1 MRRFQNRKTI
11 LVSILLALFFLL
23 GVAVWYF
30 FLRVT
35 PRFEESVKVNMDKD
49 IQIEQLENGRV
60 VAITSNTPY
69 FPYFMVGQKN
79 FYLTEWRRNNTNRLP
94 RDDQQKDG
102 EYYYLHCYDLNSKKE
117 EKKLDLYEIIRK
129 YDSKLG
135 IDLSVSIKIVFYRGA
150 DYLYIGL
157 SKENKGAPGHYKDV
171 LINTET
177 EEVIDY
183 PKDIFDQKGEFTSA
197 ISTTGLSK
205 LVLDKYNVH
214 IINTGLEPVVE
225 GEMNIES
232 NLNISQS
239 NPNLVQK
246 LNRGKTR
253 IFVRQGENS
262 QEEWF
267 NILMRWFAPVG
278 QDRLALSI
286 TDKDTGE
293 VTSINSY
300 KDYLAWRESHPKDSE
315 VQGSE

>member
-1 MRRFQNRKTI
+1 MRQLQIKKTK
-11 LVSILLALFFLL
+11 LFSILLAVFFLL

-35 PRFEESVKVNMDKD
+35 PRFEESVKVNVDKD

-69 FPYFMVGQKN
+69 YPYFMVGKKN

-157 SKENKGAPGHYKDV
+157 SKENKGAPVHYKDV
-171 LINTET
+171 LVNTDT
-177 EEVIDY
+177 EEVIDC
-183 PKDIFDQKGEFTSA
+183 PKDILNQQREFDLA
-197 ISTTGLSK
+197 ISATVLSK
-205 LVLDKYNVH
+205 RVWDTYNVD
-214 IINTGLEPVVE
+214 ISDAILEVSVTKNMKIHE
-225 GEMNIES
+225 
-232 NLNISQS
+232 NLNIYQTY
-239 NPNLVQK
+239 PKLVQK
-246 LNRGKTR
+246 LNQGKTR
-253 IFVRQGENS
+253 LFVRQDENS

-267 NILMRWFAPVG
+267 NILMRWFAPTG
-278 QDRLALSI
+278 EEKLSLTI
-286 TDKDTGE
+286 TDETTGE

-300 KDYLAWRESHPKDSE
+300 QDFLVWQELHSKKEENKE
-315 VQGSE
+315 